1 MKLTEKEITELQKDN
16 GIYEI
21 QELINNGNAWMMEGS
36 VGRYAMDCLR
46 SGACFLPKKPH
57 KDYYG
62 NRIPSRDMIKEGT
75 MGSLSLSSQYWT
87 EVFTDYLSINN

>member
-36 VGRYAMDCLR
+36 IGRYAMDCLR

-87 EVFTDYLSINN
+87 KQTKTYL